1 MNGLYIRTHLR
12 SIYKQKWEFHEAL
25 FTTESEIP
33 DIPPYLRVL
42 NVATSLIPNAN
53 EETCTILL
61 QLLRKFRP
69 AFHNCLIKDFY
80 SDINTDLH
88 NDELIDMNDLTTHLD
103 LLLNLYEGRCAGYCF
118 IAPNLTSN
126 INIGQILTQMLES
139 PVIQAVQ
146 SFTFLHGHMRSSVL
160 YITSPMDFPVAAVIN
175 WLWTPLKRKSKEF
188 PTQQK
193 FGKFLTVKR
202 ISISMNIIEKL
213 VDAIIQVCLF
223 NYYYLQYVLK
233 NLK

>member
-12 SIYKQKWEFHEAL
+12 SIYRQKWEFHEAL
-25 FTTESEIP
+25 FTAESEIP

-53 EETCTILL
+53 EETCTILV
-61 QLLRKFRP
+61 QLLQKFRS

-80 SDINTDLH
+80 FDVNTDIH
-88 NDELIDMNDLTTHLD
+88 ENELIDMNDLTTHLD

-126 INIGQILTQMLES
+126 TNIGQILTQMLES
-139 PVIQAVQ
+139 PAIQAVK
-146 SFTFLHGHMRSSVL
+146 SFTFLHGQSSVL

-175 WLWTPLKRKSKEF
+175 WLWTPLKRKRKEF
-188 PTQQK
+188 STQKK
-193 FGKFLTVKR
+193 FGKFLSVKR

-213 VDAIIQVCLF
+213 VDAIIQVRLLNIC
-223 NYYYLQYVLK
+223 NAIWRI
-233 NLK
+233 